1 MYVCAC
7 VCVHFGGK
15 VEGNRSNVGEGWVR
29 IKTGSEW
36 VFQRQLGIV
45 LRTWANGP
53 RILQPNQVLEN
64 Y

>member
-1 MYVCAC
+1 M
-7 VCVHFGGK
+7 
-15 VEGNRSNVGEGWVR
+15 EGNRSNVGEGWVR